1 MSVAPFSQLQA
12 VRFVMAVA
20 RLLLLCR
27 KARALPA
34 EALML
39 VHGYLVAHV
48 GASCPAWLKQM
59 LEAKVL
65 AVLPRGVVYRYAMVS
80 FRVSHQIDY
89 EMYSVDFHGRPT
101 WERTM
106 VAMHGQPV
114 QVDVHMWYQQE
125 RPGFFWR
132 LECRQGDN
140 LLRSC
145 EGLWLSDFSAE
156 LSVIRSCFTE
166 TEPHGCME
174 VPVTWR
180 DWRRYIRL
188 WLFGPGARR
197 MEPQGNLVAGCRECG
212 KSSMPATHLHG
223 EAFCS
228 QVCADSYVVLSYRCW
243 SCRAPLNSGQK
254 MCRICPAGQAAL
266 RSVRRNAAFV
276 GRCWGCQAP
285 VTWLQQ
291 VCLNCPEEQAAQSAQ
306 RDAAYGM

>member
-1 MSVAPFSQLQA
+1 
-12 VRFVMAVA
+12 MAVA
-20 RLLLLCR
+20 RLKLLCR

-34 EALML
+34 EALLL
-39 VHGYLVAHV
+39 VHCYLVAHV

-59 LEAKVL
+59 LEDKVL
-65 AVLPRGVVYRYAMVS
+65 GVPPRGVVYRHAMLS
-80 FRVSHQIDY
+80 FRVSHRIDY
-89 EMYSVDFHGRPT
+89 EMYRVDFHGRTT

-114 QVDVHMWYQQE
+114 QVNVHMWYQQE

-145 EGLWLSDFSAE
+145 QGLWLSDFSAE

-197 MEPQGNLVAGCRECG
+197 PMMEPQRNLVAGELCSDCG

-228 QVCADSYVVLSYRCW
+228 QRCADSYVVLSYRCW

-266 RSVRRNAAFV
+266 RSARRDAAAL
-276 GRCWGCQAP
+276 GRCWSCQAR

-306 RDAAYGM
+306 RDAAYGR